1 MNEQLIT
8 NVFSSIVKYKPS
20 LQKYLEADEP
30 GEDVDVRILGDL
42 LIKNFPWPIGVE
54 IRRLFSGAM
63 RQPDRGRLDQ
73 LFKTIER
80 TMQFLSFVMLVQ
92 LWEEKI
98 KKGFETPREY

>member
-1 MNEQLIT
+1 MNEQLIQ
-8 NVFSSIVKYKPS
+8 NVFASIVKYKPT

-54 IRRLFSGAM
+54 LRRLFSGSM

-73 LFKTIER
+73 LFLTIER
-80 TMQFLSFVMLVQ
+80 TMQFLSFVMIAQ
-92 LWEEKI
+92 LWEERLI
-98 KKGFETPREY
+98 KKTPLSA